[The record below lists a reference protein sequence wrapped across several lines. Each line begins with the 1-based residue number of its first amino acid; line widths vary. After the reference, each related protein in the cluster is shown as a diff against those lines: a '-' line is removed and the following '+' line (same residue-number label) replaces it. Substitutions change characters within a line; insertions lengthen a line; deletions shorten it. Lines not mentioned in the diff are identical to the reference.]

1 VHVTTYT
8 SESLVLHD
16 PPGDGSVVDL
26 VIGVDVGGT
35 KVAGGVVDEKGEVVH
50 LVRRR
55 TPSTSVDQTADVIAA
70 VVDEL
75 RADYDVAAIGVGAA
89 GWLDPDGRKVMF
101 APNLAWREEPLRDR
115 VVERVRLPVRVENDG
130 NAAAWAEYRFGAGRG
145 EQHLLLVTVGTGI
158 GAGIVLDG
166 RLRRGRFGVA
176 GEFGHVQ
183 VVPKGRRCGC
193 GNRGCWEQ
201 YVSGRALTREAR
213 EIADVRPSEAPRLL
227 EIVGGSAEHIQ
238 GPDVTRAAQEGD
250 PAALEAF
257 DVVGTWLGQGLA
269 DLAAVLDP
277 GAFVIGG
284 GVAEAGGLLLGPA
297 RRAYAERLSGR
308 GHRPLADVRLAEL
321 GNQAG
326 LVGAADLA
334 REAIAGAV

>member
-1 VHVTTYT
+1 M
-8 SESLVLHD
+8 
-16 PPGDGSVVDL
+16 PP

-35 KVAGGVVDEKGEVVH
+35 KVAAGVVDEKGEVVD

-55 TPSTSVDQTADVIAA
+55 TPRMSVDETADVIAD
-70 VVDEL
+70 VVAGL
-75 RADYDVAAIGVGAA
+75 RASHEVAAVGVGAA
-89 GWLDPDGRKVMF
+89 GWVDAEGRKVMF

-115 VVERVRLPVRVENDG
+115 VIERVGLPVLVENDG

-158 GAGIVLDG
+158 GAGIVLGG
-166 RLRRGRFGVA
+166 RLQRGRFGVA

-183 VVPKGRRCGC
+183 VVPDGRRCGC

-201 YVSGRALTREAR
+201 YVSGRALAKEAR
-213 EIADVRPSEAPRLL
+213 EIADVRPTEAPRLL
-227 EIVGGSAEHIQ
+227 ELVGGHPEHIS

-277 GAFVIGG
+277 GAFVVGG
-284 GVAEAGGLLLGPA
+284 GVAEAGGLLIGPA

-321 GNQAG
+321 GYLGG

-334 REAIAGAV
+334 REGLAGADRARP

>member
-1 VHVTTYT
+1 M
-8 SESLVLHD
+8 S
-16 PPGDGSVVDL
+16 L

-35 KVAGGVVDEKGEVVH
+35 KVAAGVVDEKGEVLA

-55 TPSTSVDQTADVIAA
+55 TPSTSVDQTADAIAEVVEELTAEHEVDA
-70 VVDEL
+70 V
-75 RADYDVAAIGVGAA
+75 GVGAA
-89 GWLDPDGRKVMF
+89 GWIDVDRRKVMF

-115 VVERVRLPVRVENDG
+115 VVERVGLPVVVENDG

-145 EQHLLLVTVGTGI
+145 ERHLVLITVGTGI
-158 GAGIVLDG
+158 GAGIVVEG

-183 VVPKGRRCGC
+183 VVPGGRRCGC

-201 YVSGRALTREAR
+201 YVSGRALTWEAR
-213 EIADVRPSEAPRLL
+213 EIADVRPTDAPRLL
-227 EIVGGSAEHIQ
+227 ELVGGRPEHIH

-257 DVVGTWLGQGLA
+257 EVVGTWLGQGLA

-277 GAFVIGG
+277 GVFVIGG

-297 RRAYAERLSGR
+297 RRAFAERLPGR
-308 GHRPLADVRLAEL
+308 GHRPVADVRPAEL

-334 REAIAGAV
+334 RESLASAGRP

>member
-1 VHVTTYT
+1 M
-8 SESLVLHD
+8 S
-16 PPGDGSVVDL
+16 L

-35 KVAGGVVDEKGEVVH
+35 KVAAGVVDEKGEVLT

-55 TPSTSVDQTADVIAA
+55 TPSTSDDQTADVIAEVVKELSADHDVEA
-70 VVDEL
+70 V
-75 RADYDVAAIGVGAA
+75 GVGAA
-89 GWLDPDGRKVMF
+89 GWVDVDRRKVMF

-115 VVERVRLPVRVENDG
+115 VVERVGLPVVVENDG

-145 EQHLLLVTVGTGI
+145 ERHLLLVTVGTGI
-158 GAGIVLDG
+158 GAGIVVEG
-166 RLRRGRFGVA
+166 RLCRGRFGVA

-183 VVPKGRRCGC
+183 VVPGGRRCGC

-213 EIADVRPSEAPRLL
+213 EIADVRPTEAPRLL
-227 EIVGGSAEHIQ
+227 ELVGGRPEHIQ

-257 DVVGTWLGQGLA
+257 DVVGSWLGQGLA

-277 GAFVIGG
+277 GVFVIGG

-297 RRAYAERLSGR
+297 RRAFAERLSGR
-308 GHRPLADVRLAEL
+308 GHRPLADVRIAEL
-321 GNQAG
+321 GNHAG

-334 REAIAGAV
+334 RATLPAQH